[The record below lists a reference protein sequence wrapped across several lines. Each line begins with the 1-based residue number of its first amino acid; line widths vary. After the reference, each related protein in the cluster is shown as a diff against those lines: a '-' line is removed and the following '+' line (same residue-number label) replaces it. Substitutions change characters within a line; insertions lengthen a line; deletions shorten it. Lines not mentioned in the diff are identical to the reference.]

1 MLWFLIIV
9 ALAVVMFFAWKSSEP
24 TPALKIKAGAKEALD
39 SAKAEL
45 EKVADVN
52 KDGKVDFQDA
62 VAAAQNVKK
71 EVVKDVA
78 IVKEE
83 VKKVKK
89 KYGGKVKKSAPT
101 P

>member
-1 MLWFLIIV
+1 MLWLLLLVVV
-9 ALAVVMFFAWKSSEP
+9 AAVGYFVWKNNKN
-24 TPALKIKAGAKEALD
+24 TAVAQKVAHVV
-39 SAKAEL
+39 

-52 KDGKVDFQDA
+52 KDGKVDFKDA

-89 KYGGKVKKSAPT
+89 KYGGKVKKT
-101 P
+101 PPKP